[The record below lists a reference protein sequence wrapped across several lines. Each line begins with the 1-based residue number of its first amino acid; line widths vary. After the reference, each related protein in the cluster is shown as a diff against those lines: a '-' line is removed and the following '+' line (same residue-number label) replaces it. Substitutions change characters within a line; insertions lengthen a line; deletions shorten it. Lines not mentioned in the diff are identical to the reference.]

1 MKFKAKVML
10 EPFEVVMVLKFAE
23 YQETLNNVRTLTPE
37 EFKQAMDIKSYF
49 GELALKRLLEHV
61 KVLKEK

>member
-10 EPFEVVMVLKFAE
+10 EPFKVVMVLKFAE

-37 EFKQAMDIKSYF
+37 EFKHAMDIKSYF
-49 GELALKRLLEHV
+49 GEWALKRLLEHV